1 MKIFTIKEFEEKE
14 NPTPHETYK
23 TEILTGDH
31 NAKDLGGIFG
41 LLRAGDQGLYHYH
54 KRRESIIIIIKGV
67 ATEVVEGKEIP
78 IKAGDVLY
86 ISAGE
91 KHKMKSTGD
100 RGLRYLEFFTYPP
113 VKADFTVIN
122 EKNVLTSSIL

>member
-1 MKIFTIKEFEEKE
+1 MKIFTIKEFEERE
-14 NPTPHETYK
+14 NPSPQKTYK

-41 LLRAGDQGLYHYH
+41 LLGVEDQGLYHYH
-54 KRRESIIIIIKGV
+54 KRRESIIIIIKGA
-67 ATEVVEGKEIP
+67 ATEVIDGKEIP

-91 KHKMKSTGD
+91 KHKMKNTGD
-100 RGLRYLEFFTYPP
+100 GEVRYLEFFTYPP
-113 VKADFTVIN
+113 VKADFTVVN
-122 EKNVLTSSIL
+122 EKNVFTSSML